1 MTPACPR
8 GLGGQLASAYPKT
21 PAGGGAARCG
31 GTGPAAARKL
41 AFRFRSSR
49 DAASSAR
56 LGGLPPAGRGARRA
70 RGTWRVWREGHEG
83 RMARG
88 VRVAPAAGK
97 GGRGQSAV
105 RTRVC
110 RRLEKPGKRGT
121 SQPRRVLMGKVPS
134 VCFCKDGPTRRH
146 KSNVGGGR
154 KKACGVRG
162 VSAHPARPAR
172 HPRGVANQGFL

>member
-1 MTPACPR
+1 MLRRTLKRLRAGKRRGAVEGAPR
-8 GLGGQLASAYPKT
+8 QRGSSPSVFALGG
-21 PAGGGAARCG
+21 
-31 GTGPAAARKL
+31 
-41 AFRFRSSR
+41 

-56 LGGLPPAGRGARRA
+56 LGGLPPAGRGARGA

-154 KKACGVRG
+154 KNACGVRG